1 MSKRSAAAIAGG
13 WTAAGVA
20 SLIAACGGSGGYG
33 GSSAPPPAPAPQLP
47 DPASAP
53 SLKTTFAANYLVGA
67 AIPPSF
73 TDGGPATVLIKHMSS
88 LTAEN
93 AMKPDTIQPSLAGFP
108 DQAAALNFAPADT
121 IVAFAMANNMKMRGH
136 TLLWY
141 VTAPDW
147 FFAGCSADP
156 AGCLPTVRVRLHD
169 YIWSVVRHFGGQIYA
184 WDVVNEV
191 VNPDP
196 NSTAPYRTNGPW
208 YQTYLNAKN
217 AGANVE
223 PWDYIEDAFRDA
235 AEARDSLG
243 LTGADMK
250 LMINEYNTELPG
262 KRANLVRIIQD
273 LRNKGVPLDGVG
285 HQFHIRVDA
294 NAADMTAALVDIE
307 NLGGLVNQV
316 TELDVNI
323 YADPPSCGQ
332 SGTGCIAN
340 YGLGPPQSVVSEQ
353 ARLYR
358 ALYAAFKRPSVQSV
372 TTWGL
377 NDSHTWYND
386 GTSSRINSPLLFDN
400 ADNPKWAFWAVVDS
414 TLVIP

>member
-1 MSKRSAAAIAGG
+1 MSKHWIL
-13 WTAAGVA
+13 AGVVLA
-20 SLIAACGGSGGYG
+20 MAACGGGSGGTSSGTG
-33 GSSAPPPAPAPQLP
+33 GGGGGGGGVTNPPPLP
-47 DPASAP
+47 DPAGAP
-53 SLKTTFAANYLVGA
+53 AMKTVFASNYLVGA
-67 AIPPSF
+67 AIPPEF
-73 TDGGPATVLIKHMSS
+73 TTGSSGSTLIRHMSS
-88 LTAEN
+88 ITAEN

-108 DQAAALNFAPADT
+108 DQPAAQNFAPADT
-121 IVAFAMANNMKMRGH
+121 IVAFAVANGIQVRGH

-147 FFAGCSADP
+147 FFAGCGQDP
-156 AGCLPTVRVRLHD
+156 AGCLPDVRRRLHD
-169 YIWSVVRHFGGQIYA
+169 YIWSVVRHFGGKIYA

-196 NSTAPYRTNGPW
+196 TSSTPYRTNGIW
-208 YQTYLNAKN
+208 YQTYANAKA

-235 AEARDSLG
+235 DEARTSLG

-250 LMINEYNTELPG
+250 LMINEYNTELAG

-285 HQFHIRVDA
+285 HQLHLRLDA
-294 NAADMTAALVDIE
+294 NVTAVTNALIDIE

-316 TELDVNI
+316 TELDVNV
-323 YADPPSCGQ
+323 YADPASCGQ
-332 SGTGCIAN
+332 SGTGCIAD
-340 YGLGPPQSVVSEQ
+340 YGAFPPQQVLWDE

-358 ALYAAFKRPSVQSV
+358 ALYTAFKRPSVQSV

-377 NDSHTWYND
+377 NDGHTWYND
-386 GTSSRINSPLLFDN
+386 PSFGRTNYPLLFDASN
-400 ADNPKWAFWAVVDS
+400 YPKWAFWAVVDP
-414 TLVIP
+414 TITIP